1 MLSLRPSCAR
11 CLICP
16 LHVPANSRDPR
27 SVESAANPNLAAG
40 VQAPGFAA
48 MLAVASLPAYTPRP
62 NLNPYLSVPPRERA
76 GAISPPD
83 VNQTEHLKLARLE
96 ECDDVQPPHGC

>member
-1 MLSLRPSCAR
+1 M
-11 CLICP
+11 
-16 LHVPANSRDPR
+16 VPWSDWC
-27 SVESAANPNLAAG
+27 STC
-40 VQAPGFAA
+40 FAA

-96 ECDDVQPPHGC
+96 ECDDVQPPHGWKVTTCEGLLDMLHASKPYGRSLHRNTPIVAPSR